1 VDLEKLIDMFE
12 RVQEEF
18 YWTKVS
24 VYLNKYFNINY
35 FYSNKL
41 WTIVQ
46 VKLAVELNKIT
57 ETEYKGVT
65 SEDYTK

>member
-1 VDLEKLIDMFE
+1 MDLEKLIDMFE

-57 ETEYKGVT
+57 ETEYKGIT

>member
-1 VDLEKLIDMFE
+1 MDLEKLIDMFE